1 MNHLTFDEII
11 EYVSMSKLNEEA
23 LMLASKVDTHIRD
36 CDECLELVR
45 AVRAIY
51 EEFVRMKKEK
61 SFTDFLKKP
70 VAVDDKTKAR
80 LEEIQTAFKS
90 FEK

>member
-1 MNHLTFDEII
+1 MSHLTFDEVV
-11 EYVSMSKLNEEA
+11 EYVSLSKLNEEA
-23 LMLASKVDTHIRD
+23 LLLASKVDTHIRD

-51 EEFVRMKKEK
+51 EEFVRMNKNKN
-61 SFTDFLKKP
+61 FAAFI
-70 VAVDDKTKAR
+70 DDSASMDNKTKSR
-80 LEEIQTAFKS
+80 LDEIRVAFKT